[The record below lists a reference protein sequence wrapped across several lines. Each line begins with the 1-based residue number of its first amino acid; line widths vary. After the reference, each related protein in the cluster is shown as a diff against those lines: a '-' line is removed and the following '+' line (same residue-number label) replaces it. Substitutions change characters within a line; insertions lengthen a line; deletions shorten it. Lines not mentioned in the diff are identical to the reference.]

1 MNKEIKEKESQ
12 KKEFAERVM
21 ASWIGKLI
29 SSIVYHL
36 LWRVFIKNRPKG
48 RVK

>member
-1 MNKEIKEKESQ
+1 MEKEKQSNKEELANRILD
-12 KKEFAERVM
+12 
-21 ASWIGKLI
+21 SWIGKVI

>member
-1 MNKEIKEKESQ
+1 MENEKKSGKEQLVIDILD
-12 KKEFAERVM
+12 
-21 ASWIGKLI
+21 SWIGKLI

-36 LWRVFIKNRPKG
+36 LWRVFIKNRPKE

>member
-12 KKEFAERVM
+12 KKEFAERVL

-36 LWRVFIKNRPKG
+36 LWRVFTKSKPKEG
-48 RVK
+48 VK

>member
-1 MNKEIKEKESQ
+1 MENDKKSGKEQLVIDILG
-12 KKEFAERVM
+12 
-21 ASWIGKLI
+21 SWIGKLI

-36 LWRVFIKNRPKG
+36 LWRVFIKNRPE

>member
-12 KKEFAERVM
+12 KKEFAERVL

-29 SSIVYHL
+29 SSIAYHL
-36 LWRVFIKNRPKG
+36 LWRIFIKKEA
-48 RVK
+48 KQ